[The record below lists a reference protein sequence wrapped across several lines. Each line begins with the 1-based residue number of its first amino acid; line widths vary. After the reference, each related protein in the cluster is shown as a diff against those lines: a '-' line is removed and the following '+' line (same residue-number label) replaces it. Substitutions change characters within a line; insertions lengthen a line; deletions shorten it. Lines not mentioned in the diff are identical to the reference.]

1 MTILPLS
8 DWIKILRSVTL
19 FRNMFY
25 KIGSRSLADGR
36 RLKRTNLLFLAGVYK
51 LKVKYPDDKGEDVA
65 KLTIEDQGP
74 KQCVM
79 VRELILESFALSL
92 SLSLY
97 KLLSKS
103 FYN

>member
-8 DWIKILRSVTL
+8 DWIKILCSITL
-19 FRNMFY
+19 LRNKFY